1 MARKKKKKL
10 SIKKILRF
18 FIPLITI
25 IIILINLNNISTFYL
40 SKKTGYAK
48 DTIAVIKEIDNYNQ
62 ILDKEYSKTLENI
75 INTKYY
81 QETYINE
88 YLNINYQE
96 KDNFLNNISIFLEKG
111 YNAKDINSIYTL
123 NDESI
128 NFLIDYE
135 YFKDLSNIIN
145 IDYFNEEH
153 LERYLKYYNPDKLD
167 TETTITYV
175 NIGLD
180 NEYYTN
186 ILEISNQDDLLILVN
201 KYHSLKKDY
210 VPSDLETLNSKYGR
224 GELRHDAKI
233 AFEEMCDAA
242 KKDNITLYGGSGY
255 RSYNYQQNLYDRYV
269 LLDGKEVAD
278 TYSARAGHSEHQTG
292 LAMDIMG
299 GNWQYIS
306 AKDKEYTWL
315 IENSYKY
322 GFILRY
328 PKGKEEITGY
338 MYEEWHYRYLGKET
352 AKLVYES
359 GLTYD
364 EYVAKG
370 LIDKK

>member
-18 FIPLITI
+18 FIPLFII
-25 IIILINLNNISTFYL
+25 IIILINHNNISTFYL
-40 SKKTGYAK
+40 SKTTGYTK
-48 DTIAVIKEIDNYNQ
+48 DTIAVIKEINDYSK
-62 ILDKEYSKTLENI
+62 ILDKEYSKTLEVI

-88 YLNINYQE
+88 YLNIKYHE
-96 KDNFLNNISIFLEKG
+96 KENFLNNISIFLDKG
-111 YNAKDINSIYTL
+111 YNAFDINTIYTL
-123 NDESI
+123 KDESI
-128 NFLIDYE
+128 NFLTNYE
-135 YFKDLSNIIN
+135 YFEKLSNIIVL
-145 IDYFNEEH
+145 DYFNETN
-153 LERYLKYYNPDKLD
+153 LERYLKYYNPKKLD
-167 TETTITYV
+167 LETTVTYV

-180 NEYYTN
+180 NKYYTN
-186 ILEISNQDDLLILVN
+186 ISEVSNQEDLLILVN
-201 KYHSLKKDY
+201 KYHSLKNNY
-210 VPSDLETLNSKYGR
+210 IPSDLETLNSKYGN
-224 GELRHDAKI
+224 GQLRHDAKV

-255 RSYNYQQNLYDRYV
+255 RSYSYQQNLYDRYV
-269 LLDGKEVAD
+269 LLDGKSIAD

-306 AKDKEYTWL
+306 ANDKEYHWL

-328 PKGKEEITGY
+328 PKGKEEVTGY

-370 LIDKK
+370 LINKK